1 MPQRRHHALFLLCV
15 AAVSATLLC
24 GCEAPTAQRQ
34 QQQAVTTTSATATA
48 TTTAP
53 ICYGN
58 AVDWAYAPTVAQLKS
73 ITWVIVV
80 GAVVRRQ
87 AGTNALC
94 DIDAVVRVD
103 RTVYNLHQQIMGTM
117 LVVRTDVP
125 DDAKLSAG
133 DHLVLFLYPDTAPAT
148 KYRVVDD
155 MMGATHI
162 IDGMV
167 RPWSG
172 GGPMPLDAYLA
183 QIEHA

>member
-1 MPQRRHHALFLLCV
+1 MPQRRHHASFFLCM

-24 GCEAPTAQRQ
+24 GCEAPAAHRQ
-34 QQQAVTTTSATATA
+34 QQQVVTTTSATA

-80 GAVVRRQ
+80 GPVARRQ

-103 RTVYNLHQQIMGTM
+103 RTVYNPHQQIVGTT

-125 DDAKLSAG
+125 DDAKLGAG
-133 DHLVLFLYPDTAPAT
+133 DQLVLFLYPDTVPVT
-148 KYRVVDD
+148 KYRVLDGG
-155 MMGATHI
+155 MGATHI

-167 RPWSG
+167 RPMSG

>member
-1 MPQRRHHALFLLCV
+1 MPQARHPAPFLAWGAGL
-15 AAVSATLLC
+15 SATLLC
-24 GCEAPTAQRQ
+24 GCEAPAAQRQ
-34 QQQAVTTTSATATA
+34 QQQVVTTTSATA

-80 GAVVRRQ
+80 GTVVRRQ

-103 RTVYNLHQQIMGTM
+103 RTVYNPHQQIMGTM
-117 LVVRTDVP
+117 LVVRTDMP

-133 DHLVLFLYPDTAPAT
+133 DQLVLFLYPDTAPVT
-148 KYRVVDD
+148 KYRVVDGG
-155 MMGATHI
+155 MCATHI

-167 RPWSG
+167 RPRSAG
-172 GGPMPLDAYLA
+172 VPMPLDAYLA
-183 QIEHA
+183 Q

>member
-15 AAVSATLLC
+15 AVVSATLLC
-24 GCEAPTAQRQ
+24 GCEALAAQRQ

-48 TTTAP
+48 PT
-53 ICYGN
+53 CYGN

-80 GAVVRRQ
+80 GTVVRTQ

-103 RTVYNLHQQIMGTM
+103 RTVYNPHQQIMGTM

-125 DDAKLSAG
+125 DDAKL
-133 DHLVLFLYPDTAPAT
+133 
-148 KYRVVDD
+148 
-155 MMGATHI
+155 
-162 IDGMV
+162 
-167 RPWSG
+167 
-172 GGPMPLDAYLA
+172 
-183 QIEHA
+183 

>member
-1 MPQRRHHALFLLCV
+1 MPQRRHHASFLLCV
-15 AAVSATLLC
+15 AAVAATLLC
-24 GCEAPTAQRQ
+24 GCEAPAAHRQ
-34 QQQAVTTTSATATA
+34 QQQVVTTTNATA

-53 ICYGN
+53 TCYGT

-73 ITWVIVV
+73 ITWVTVV
-80 GAVVRRQ
+80 GTVVRRQ

-103 RTVYNLHQQIMGTM
+103 RTVYNPHQQIVGTT
-117 LVVRTDVP
+117 LAVRTDMP
-125 DDAKLSAG
+125 DDAKLGAG
-133 DHLVLFLYPDTAPAT
+133 DQLMLFLYPDTMPVT
-148 KYRVVDD
+148 KYRVVDGG
-155 MMGATHI
+155 MGATHI

>member
-1 MPQRRHHALFLLCV
+1 MPQRHHHASFLLCV

-24 GCEAPTAQRQ
+24 GCGAPAAHRQ
-34 QQQAVTTTSATATA
+34 QQQAVTTTSVTA

-53 ICYGN
+53 TCYGT

-80 GAVVRRQ
+80 GPVARRQ

-103 RTVYNLHQQIMGTM
+103 RTVYNPHQQIMGTL

-125 DDAKLSAG
+125 DDAKLGAG
-133 DHLVLFLYPDTAPAT
+133 DQLVLFLYPDTVPVT
-148 KYRVVDD
+148 KYRVLDGG
-155 MMGATHI
+155 MGATHI